1 MTKLLRP
8 EVAQKGKKRRQW
20 AAAVGLVWPLS
31 GNEAWL
37 LFKDMKKTAVKWV
50 GHCQAS
56 CVLPLLLW

>member
-8 EVAQKGKKRRQW
+8 KVVQKGKKRRQW
-20 AAAVGLVWPLS
+20 AAAVALVWPLS

-37 LFKDMKKTAVKWV
+37 LFKDMKMAVERL